1 MPNSDALRS
10 NRINEIT
17 EIDSTKSEEELVDA
31 VLSQLVGS
39 TSVVESLR
47 AVTFQPQLFEKVFFF
62 FINYLLLKRPLLQI
76 LIYFGLNCF

>member
-47 AVTFQPQLFEKVFFF
+47 AVTFQPQQFEKVFFS
-62 FINYLLLKRPLLQI
+62 Y
-76 LIYFGLNCF
+76 